1 MAIPLC
7 RKAVQELE
15 QRTGRNNPD
24 LATLLN
30 ILAVIYREQGRF
42 KEAIRVLQETLE
54 IRENV
59 FGPAH
64 AAVASTL
71 NNLSVLHGK
80 CGDFKTAEPFC
91 QRALEIRQE
100 VSCLTDNVIQN
111 TAILGTRQNGCPRG
125 ELYIVGRILYPAP
138 FTQALLR
145 LLNRTWFEESR
156 FN

>member
-15 QRTGRNNPD
+15 QKAGRNNPD

-42 KEAIRVLQETLE
+42 KEAIRVLQDTLE

-59 FGPAH
+59 FGPTH

-80 CGDFKTAEPFC
+80 CGDFRTAEPFC
-91 QRALEIRQE
+91 QRALEIRQA
-100 VSCLTDNVIQN
+100 V
-111 TAILGTRQNGCPRG
+111 
-125 ELYIVGRILYPAP
+125 RIL
-138 FTQALLR
+138 LLVKKKFF
-145 LLNRTWFEESR
+145 LIFDFVIINYSC
-156 FN
+156 

>member
-15 QRTGRNNPD
+15 QKSGRNSPD

-54 IRENV
+54 IRETV
-59 FGPAH
+59 FGTTH
-64 AAVASTL
+64 AIVASTL

-91 QRALEIRQE
+91 QRALEIRQA
-100 VSCLTDNVIQN
+100 VSVAYNSCCVLSVDIK
-111 TAILGTRQNGCPRG
+111 LGGSWRDWVLC
-125 ELYIVGRILYPAP
+125 
-138 FTQALLR
+138 
-145 LLNRTWFEESR
+145 
-156 FN
+156 

>member
-1 MAIPLC
+1 M
-7 RKAVQELE
+7 QELE
-15 QRTGRNNPD
+15 QKAGRNNPD

-59 FGPAH
+59 FGPTH

-91 QRALEIRQE
+91 QRALEIRQT
-100 VSCLTDNVIQN
+100 VSAV
-111 TAILGTRQNGCPRG
+111 
-125 ELYIVGRILYPAP
+125 
-138 FTQALLR
+138 F
-145 LLNRTWFEESR
+145 
-156 FN
+156 